1 MIFGADLMVFVYK
14 YIRNRR
20 ILLFT
25 FVNTPLFTF
34 VHSMKIEQQYS
45 RLFRAP
51 LEGRYIHNE
60 HISPLLE
67 SASKFAKVK
76 VVGHSQNGLP
86 IHRVTL
92 GHGDKKVFAWSQM
105 HGNESTTTKAL
116 FDFLQLFQQ
125 KEALQ
130 QEISIFLSRYTFV
143 FIPIL
148 NPDGALAYT
157 RVNANEVDLNRDA
170 LDLSQKESRIHRK
183 ILEEFKPDLCLNLH
197 DQRTIYGTEEGKPAT
212 VSFLSPAAN
221 SSREITAA
229 RQEAMRQIVRLHR
242 VLEQFVPGQI
252 GRYDDTFNEN
262 CLGDYIT
269 KSGVPTILFEAGHYP
284 GDYQREKT
292 RELIFYAFLELF
304 HFTKLGTGTPD
315 HRDYF
320 KIPENKVNFKDVI
333 IRNVRISGYD
343 EVVSIGIQYTEVLN
357 NGKISFEPIVDAIG
371 DLDRW
376 YTHYEN
382 DGNKGFVLLN
392 YHKKE
397 GIGEKII
404 SIIEEFSGNTLFYSG
419 N

>member
-1 MIFGADLMVFVYK
+1 M
-14 YIRNRR
+14 
-20 ILLFT
+20 FT
-25 FVNTPLFTF
+25 SVNTPLFTF

-60 HISPLLE
+60 HILPLLE
-67 SASKFAKVK
+67 TASDFAKIE

-86 IHRVTL
+86 IHSVTL
-92 GHGDKKVFAWSQM
+92 GYGNKKVLAWSQM

-116 FDFLQLFQQ
+116 FDFLQVFQQ

-130 QEISIFLSRYTFV
+130 EEISAFLSQYTLV

-170 LDLSQKESRIHRK
+170 LDLNEKEGRIHRK
-183 ILEEFKPDLCLNLH
+183 LLEEFKPDLCLNLH
-197 DQRTIYGTEEGKPAT
+197 DQRTIYGTEEGKPTT
-212 VSFLSPAAN
+212 VSFLSPAA
-221 SSREITAA
+221 SPSREITAA
-229 RQEAMRQIVRLHR
+229 RQEAMRHIVRLHGA
-242 VLEQFVPGQI
+242 LEQFIPGQL

-269 KSGVPTILFEAGHYP
+269 KMGVPTILFEAGHYP

-304 HFTKLGTGTPD
+304 HFTHLGTDEPNYK
-315 HRDYF
+315 DYF

-343 EVVSIGIQYTEVLN
+343 EVVSVGIQYTEVLKN
-357 NGKISFEPIVDAIG
+357 DKISFEPIVDAIG

-392 YHKKE
+392 YQKKE
-397 GIGEKII
+397 GIGEKIV